1 MAYLTILARDI
12 PWVMAPASLIAAI
25 AVFSALVGLFRLTQL
40 ATRTMILGLMTALTA
55 GAVLLQVIG

>member
-1 MAYLTILARDI
+1 MQSLVIAAHNI

-25 AVFSALVGLFRLTQL
+25 TVFSAVVGLFRFIQP
-40 ATRTMILGLMTALTA
+40 ATRAMILSVMTALTA